1 MENKNRLMKNTG
13 LCENTKKNKQVNEE
27 IKQRLARNK
36 QNMFKKSEKAIE
48 ESEKTSTA
56 QVQAAYKEAEQKR
69 GGGGKRRNKSLKRMK
84 LKRNISLKGGRKRQ
98 LKKNIRKTLKKKKR
112 VSSFKLKNLK
122 IQSKARRNRNTLK
135 KRK

>member
-1 MENKNRLMKNTG
+1 
-13 LCENTKKNKQVNEE
+13 
-27 IKQRLARNK
+27 
-36 QNMFKKSEKAIE
+36 
-48 ESEKTSTA
+48 
-56 QVQAAYKEAEQKR
+56 
-69 GGGGKRRNKSLKRMK
+69 MK
-84 LKRNISLKGGRKRQ
+84 LKHNISLKGGRKRR